1 MKKKTT
7 VVQKTIDAHEPLTV
21 RGDHYM
27 GYQLPEPRPH
37 AYVPARRFITD
48 VMDSPPEDEDL
59 CSSRYGKRIVEWWKD
74 ENLMEAQ
81 DNLIE
86 FGSAVWDYH
95 DPSTPVPK
103 GIIIDD
109 GRQFAVQRAPSKE
122 DLAITAFV
130 RFWLTGPKC
139 KAKDGVLGSTTF
151 SKYMRQFQA
160 PERPMFMSSARNCSV
175 QEGVVAKGLEI
186 FMKWKEA
193 LATDRD
199 LVFYRALP
207 RKFIGRD
214 GSFISAGGF
223 YTAAMYIS
231 KDAGTPVKHDAKDA
245 VVAMI
250 LVPKGTPV
258 IKIIENRFVS
268 RISEYLLPPGTLC
281 PSGVELSRLFHGNP
295 VPITPVVYVPGKRF
309 RTSSYGKVEDVV
321 PVPVEAL
328 VVKPRSSRKK
338 EVVMPESVPASAPAT
353 TSASAPA
360 PKARRS
366 RKKDSASLEQ
376 TLESQMESLAI
387 QPPTNEELPEKPKRK
402 YVRKIKT
409 VVSANSEA
417 STSKVT

>member
-21 RGDHYM
+21 IGDHFM

-48 VMDSPPEDEDL
+48 LMDSPPEDEDL
-59 CSSRYGKRIVEWWKD
+59 CTSRHGKRASEWWKD
-74 ENLMEAQ
+74 ENLMVAQ

-95 DPSTPVPK
+95 DPSTPTPK

-130 RFWLTGPKC
+130 RFWLAGPKC

-151 SKYMRQFQA
+151 SKYMRKFQA

-214 GSFISAGGF
+214 GSFISVGGF

-231 KDAGTPVKHDAKDA
+231 KEAGTPVKHDAKDA

-281 PSGVELSRLFHGNP
+281 PSGVELSRSFHGKT

-309 RTSSYGKVEDVV
+309 RTSSYGKVEEVV
-321 PVPVEAL
+321 PTEAS
-328 VVKPRSSRKK
+328 VVKPRRSRKK
-338 EVVMPESVPASAPAT
+338 EVAVPESAPTAT
-353 TSASAPA
+353 ALDTSLTSASA

-366 RKKDSASLEQ
+366 RKKDSTSPKQ

-387 QPPTNEELPEKPKRK
+387 QPLPEKPKRK

-409 VVSANSEA
+409 VVSAENEA
-417 STSKVT
+417 STSKFI